1 MKATKI
7 TIMIVLMFCIL
18 QNTVTAQTIK
28 TVTIKGRVL
37 NQQTQLPLENAIISL
52 SSTQNP
58 DKKQE
63 SKTNKKGEFEVQT
76 EAGEWN
82 ISIDF
87 STFKPVI
94 LANRSVTDDLDLGNL
109 FLNENYQLL
118 ETVTVSGEK
127 SSLSL
132 NLDKKVFYAGKDLMA
147 KGGSAN
153 DVLNNV
159 PSVSVDVNGAVSLR
173 GNSGVNILIDGKP
186 SVISLNNGLEQIPA
200 SQIEKVEVIT
210 NPSAK
215 YQAQGNAGIINIVLK
230 KNTLS
235 GLNSSVQAGVGDPAN
250 YNGNINFSYKKE
262 KFNLFGNI
270 GTRFRNLHIKEDRNQ
285 TTLKNGVKN
294 LLLQNNMTDRRD
306 QAYNFYVGGDYY
318 INDKNTLTGSFY
330 HSTLIINN
338 HIDYIYNYFNR
349 SNVQDSLIHR
359 YEHYREPK
367 KYNQLELNYVK
378 NFGQKG
384 KSWTTS
390 LRYDFW
396 NDDENQDISQYRL
409 FPSRV
414 SSPELVTRNIE
425 SSNDIFVQSDY
436 IQEKNDSKLEMGI
449 RGDFRAIKSDYQT
462 VSDEV
467 LLQQYNNKLNYSEN
481 LLGAYV
487 QWGNK
492 MNKWRYLLGLR
503 SELSMIRIYDRAGIF
518 TNNKQYIDFFPT
530 AHLGYAL
537 KENTTLQLSYSRRID
552 RPGFWQLNPFGG
564 LSDLRNLTIG
574 NPDLNPTYTHSLEF
588 SVLSKINKFT
598 ITPSVYYKNTANYFQ
613 YVLQQTE
620 DGNFLRTPVNL
631 DHEERYGLEV
641 SSTYKPFSWWNL
653 AFNFNY
659 YGFSQQGQFEGKE
672 YGSKDEMWTAQLNS
686 RMKLPKNL
694 AIESVFTYR
703 SGFRDIQSVNRPV
716 YKLNIAVSKDLFKE
730 KMTLSIA
737 FNNIFNSLIER
748 QELNTPDYQLQSTA
762 YGVGR
767 IINLTATYRFN
778 RKKGDK
784 DRLPEEN

>member
-1 MKATKI
+1 MNTTKI
-7 TIMIVLMFCIL
+7 IAIIVLIFCSL
-18 QNTVTAQTIK
+18 QHTLIAQTLKNIRI
-28 TVTIKGRVL
+28 TGRVL
-37 NQQTQLPLENAIISL
+37 NQQSQSPLENALIIL
-52 SSTQNP
+52 SSVQ
-58 DKKQE
+58 DVKKIQTG
-63 SKTNKKGEFEVQT
+63 KTNKKGEFEIQM
-76 EAGEWN
+76 EAGGWN
-82 ISIDF
+82 INIEF
-87 STFKPVI
+87 NTFKPIV
-94 LANRSVTDDLDLGNL
+94 LENRLIEQDLNMGDL

-127 SSLSL
+127 SNASL
-132 NLDKKVFYAGKDLMA
+132 NLDKKVFYTGKDLMA

-159 PSVSVDVNGAVSLR
+159 PSVNVDVNGAVSLR
-173 GNSGVNILIDGKP
+173 GNSGVRILIDGKP

-215 YQAQGNAGIINIVLK
+215 YEAQGTAGIINIVLK

-235 GLNSSVQAGVGDPAN
+235 GLNGSVQAGVGDPVN
-250 YNGNINFSYKKE
+250 YNGNINLSYKQE
-262 KFNLFGNI
+262 KFNLFSNI
-270 GTRFRNLHIKEDRNQ
+270 GFRFRNLHIKEDRTQ
-285 TTLKNGVKN
+285 TTLQNGVKS
-294 LLLQNNMTDRRD
+294 LLLQNNQTNRRD
-306 QAYNFYVGGDYY
+306 QAYNFYIGGDYY

-338 HIDYIYNYFNR
+338 HIDYEYNYFNQINR
-349 SNVQDSLIHR
+349 MDSLIQR

-367 KYNQLELNYVK
+367 KYNQLELNYAK
-378 NFGQKG
+378 NFEQKD
-384 KSWTTS
+384 KNWTTS

-396 NDDENQDISQYRL
+396 NDDENQNINQYTL
-409 FPSRV
+409 FPIQSTQ
-414 SSPELVTRNIE
+414 PNLVTRNIE
-425 SSNDIFVQSDY
+425 SSNDLFVQSDY
-436 IQEKNDSKLEMGI
+436 THTKDDSKLEIGL
-449 RGDFRAIKSDYQT
+449 RGDFRAIKSDYQAT
-462 VSDEV
+462 ANDAMLEK
-467 LLQQYNNKLNYSEN
+467 YNNKLNYNEN
-481 LLGAYV
+481 LLGAYI
-487 QWGNK
+487 QWGDK
-492 MNKWRYLLGLR
+492 INKWSYLLGLR
-503 SELSMIRIYDRAGIF
+503 SELSLIRISDRASIF

-574 NPDLNPTYTHSLEF
+574 NPDLNPTYTHSLE
-588 SVLSKINKFT
+588 LSLLTKINKFT
-598 ITPSVYYKNTANYFQ
+598 LTPSVYYKNTANYFQ
-613 YVLQQTE
+613 YVLKQTE

-631 DHEERYGLEV
+631 DDEERYGLEV
-641 SSTYKPFSWWNL
+641 SATYKPFSWWNL
-653 AFNFNY
+653 ALNFNY
-659 YGFSQQGQFEGKE
+659 YGFRQKGQFEGKE
-672 YGSKDEMWTAQLNS
+672 YRSRDEMWTSQINS

-703 SGFRDIQSVNRPV
+703 SRYQDIQSVNKPV

-748 QELNTPDYQLQSTA
+748 QELNTPDYQLQSKA

-767 IINLTATYRFN
+767 IINLTVAYRFN
-778 RKKGDK
+778 RKKGEK

>member
-1 MKATKI
+1 MKAKKI
-7 TIMIVLMFCIL
+7 TIMIILMFCIL
-18 QNTVTAQTIK
+18 QNTVTAQVIT
-28 TVTIKGRVL
+28 TVIIKGRVL
-37 NQQTQLPLENAIISL
+37 NRQTQLPLENALISL
-52 SSTQNP
+52 SSVQNP
-58 DKKQE
+58 DKKQS
-63 SKTNKKGEFEVQT
+63 SKTNKSGAFEMQT

-87 STFKPVI
+87 STFKPVT
-94 LANRSVTDDLDLGNL
+94 LNNQSVTEDLDLGDF

-127 SSLSL
+127 SGLSL
-132 NLDKKVFYAGKDLMA
+132 NLDKKVFYTGKDLLA

-173 GNSGVNILIDGKP
+173 GNSGVRILIDGKP

-200 SQIEKVEVIT
+200 SQIEKIEVIT

-215 YQAQGNAGIINIVLK
+215 YEAQGNAGIINIILK

-235 GLNSSVQAGVGDPAN
+235 GLNSSIQAGVGDPAN

-294 LLLQNNMTDRRD
+294 LLLQNNMTNRRD

-338 HIDYIYNYFNR
+338 HIDYEYNYFNQL
-349 SNVQDSLIHR
+349 NVQDSLIHR

-378 NFGQKG
+378 NFEQKG
-384 KSWTTS
+384 KTWTTS

-396 NDDENQDISQYRL
+396 NDDENQNINQYRL
-409 FPSRV
+409 LPSQV
-414 SSPELVTRNIE
+414 SAPKLVTRNIE

-436 IQEKNDSKLEMGI
+436 VYEKNNSKLEAGI

-462 VSDEV
+462 VSDDI
-467 LLQQYNNKLNYSEN
+467 LLQQYNNKLNYNEN
-481 LLGAYV
+481 LVGAYM
-487 QWGNK
+487 QWVNK
-492 MNKWRYLLGLR
+492 INKWSYLLGLR
-503 SELSMIRIYDRAGIF
+503 SELSIIRISDRAGIF

-641 SSTYKPFSWWNL
+641 SSTYKPFGWWNL
-653 AFNFNY
+653 ALNFNY
-659 YGFSQQGQFEGKE
+659 YGFRQQGKFEGKE

-703 SGFRDIQSVNRPV
+703 SSFQDIQSVNKPV
-716 YKLNIAVSKDLFKE
+716 YKLNVAVSKDLFKE

>member
-1 MKATKI
+1 
-7 TIMIVLMFCIL
+7 
-18 QNTVTAQTIK
+18 
-28 TVTIKGRVL
+28 
-37 NQQTQLPLENAIISL
+37 
-52 SSTQNP
+52 
-58 DKKQE
+58 
-63 SKTNKKGEFEVQT
+63 
-76 EAGEWN
+76 
-82 ISIDF
+82 
-87 STFKPVI
+87 
-94 LANRSVTDDLDLGNL
+94 
-109 FLNENYQLL
+109 
-118 ETVTVSGEK
+118 
-127 SSLSL
+127 
-132 NLDKKVFYAGKDLMA
+132 MA

-330 HSTLIINN
+330 HSILIINN
-338 HIDYIYNYFNR
+338 HINYVYNYFNQ

-378 NFGQKG
+378 NFEQKG

-481 LLGAYV
+481 LLGAYM

-492 MNKWRYLLGLR
+492 INKWRYLLGLR
-503 SELSMIRIYDRAGIF
+503 SELSMIRISDRAGILP
-518 TNNKQYIDFFPT
+518 I
-530 AHLGYAL
+530 
-537 KENTTLQLSYSRRID
+537 I
-552 RPGFWQLNPFGG
+552 
-564 LSDLRNLTIG
+564 
-574 NPDLNPTYTHSLEF
+574 
-588 SVLSKINKFT
+588 
-598 ITPSVYYKNTANYFQ
+598 
-613 YVLQQTE
+613 
-620 DGNFLRTPVNL
+620 
-631 DHEERYGLEV
+631 
-641 SSTYKPFSWWNL
+641 SS
-653 AFNFNY
+653 
-659 YGFSQQGQFEGKE
+659 
-672 YGSKDEMWTAQLNS
+672 
-686 RMKLPKNL
+686 
-694 AIESVFTYR
+694 I
-703 SGFRDIQSVNRPV
+703 
-716 YKLNIAVSKDLFKE
+716 
-730 KMTLSIA
+730 
-737 FNNIFNSLIER
+737 
-748 QELNTPDYQLQSTA
+748 
-762 YGVGR
+762 
-767 IINLTATYRFN
+767 
-778 RKKGDK
+778 
-784 DRLPEEN
+784 